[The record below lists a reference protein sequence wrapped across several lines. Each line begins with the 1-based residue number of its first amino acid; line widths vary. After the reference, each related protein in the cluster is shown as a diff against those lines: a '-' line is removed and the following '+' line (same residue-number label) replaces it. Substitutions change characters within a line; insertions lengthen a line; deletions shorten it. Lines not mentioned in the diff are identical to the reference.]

1 MFGLVSDVASYPE
14 FVPWLVDM
22 QVRPADTGAR
32 AITAVDAEAS
42 VRFSFFSGRFETRVS
57 SDPQLLTIDVEL
69 VRGPFRRLSNR
80 WRFERDA
87 GDATATRVDF
97 DIDFAFKSRLLDAL
111 LNANMDRAVQRL
123 IACFEARAV
132 ALYGLPEPPAA

>member
-22 QVRPADTGAR
+22 QVRTAGSDQCE
-32 AITAVDAEAS
+32 IKAVDAEAE

-57 SDPQLLTIDVEL
+57 SDERRLTIDVAL
-69 VRGPFRRLSNR
+69 VRGPFRRLSNH
-80 WRFERDA
+80 WRFEPDA
-87 GDATATRVDF
+87 ETASATLIAF

-111 LNANMDRAVQRL
+111 LNANLDRAVQRL
-123 IACFEARAV
+123 IACFEARAI
-132 ALYGLPEPPAA
+132 ALYGVPETHAV